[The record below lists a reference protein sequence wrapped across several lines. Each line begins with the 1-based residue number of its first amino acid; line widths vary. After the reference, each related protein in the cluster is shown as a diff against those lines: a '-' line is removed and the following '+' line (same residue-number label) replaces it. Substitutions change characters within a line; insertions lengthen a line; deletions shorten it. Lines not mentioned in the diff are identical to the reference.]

1 MQQKIT
7 EKQKNALNAIYES
20 IKETGFPP
28 TLADLRER
36 LKVVSNQAVLNF
48 LKVLERK
55 GFIERTWGEKKA
67 RSIKILRL
75 GFQLLGKEV
84 LVPAAG
90 ITSAGPYV
98 ESFTDTFTNWMPLPG
113 KILENEKI
121 NFSENVFILQVHGD
135 SMINAGIDDG
145 DILLIQ
151 KTNQF
156 RSGDIVVARND
167 DGTTVKRFISES
179 NGRAYLKPENPKY
192 SNLTIYE
199 DTYFDGRVILN
210 LTKVEKGYEQPK
222 NN

>member
-7 EKQKNALNAIYES
+7 EKQKNALNAIYKS

-28 TLADLRER
+28 TLAELRER
-36 LKVVSNQAVLNF
+36 LKVASNQAVLNF
-48 LKVLERK
+48 LEVLEKK
-55 GFIERTWGEKKA
+55 GFIERKGKEKKA

-75 GFQLLGKEV
+75 GFQALGKEV
-84 LVPAAG
+84 LVTAAG

-98 ESFTDTFTNWMPLPG
+98 ESFTEAFTNWMTLPG
-113 KILENEKI
+113 KILEKEKI
-121 NFSENVFILQVHGD
+121 NFSEKVFIIQVYGD

-167 DGTTVKRFISES
+167 DGTTVKRFISEPD
-179 NGRAYLKPENPKY
+179 GRAYLKPENPKY